1 MKDLRPPSERDTSI
15 YDEGEDDIEDHPTGH
30 DHQARKGL
38 LAAELIGLRL
48 TGQRL
53 SIQRLID
60 HTSDLAVAPEREP
73 AKAVDRTATL
83 TLPLEDREPGV
94 KEEIELIYT
103 GPEETGHRV
112 MPQLVDE
119 DQDRE

>member
-15 YDEGEDDIEDHPTGH
+15 YDEGEDDIEDHPTSH
-30 DHQARKGL
+30 DHQASERF

-48 TGQRL
+48 TGHRL
-53 SIQRLID
+53 SIQRFID
-60 HTSDLAVAPEREP
+60 HTSDLAVATEREP

-94 KEEIELIYT
+94 KEEIKLIYT
-103 GPEETGHRV
+103 SPEETGHRV
-112 MPQLVDE
+112 VSQLVDE
-119 DQDRE
+119 DEDRE